1 MQTSQILIVDDE
13 IQNVELLRD
22 ILISNGFSNIASF
35 QDPMEAV
42 SFFEKHDFDL
52 ILLDIMMPGLNGLEI
67 LERFR
72 ELRPDH
78 DTPVIVI
85 SALYDRDTQL
95 QILRGDGSEYLTKP
109 IDEEELLAKIE
120 NILKARY
127 EKKNLEVLVD
137 YKSNELEK
145 AKYEV
150 VKRLSIAAEYRD
162 NETGMHLKR
171 MASYSMLLAKEIG
184 WDERR
189 CEMVLKSAPMH
200 DIGKIGIPDYIL
212 LKPGK
217 LNEKESA
224 IMKTHP
230 IIGGK
235 ILSNGTTSLIQ
246 MAKDVALNHH
256 EKWDGSG
263 YPYGKKGKE
272 ITLIGR
278 IVAVADV
285 FDALT
290 SDRSYKKA
298 WTVDET
304 LSEMRSMANSH
315 FDPHLIL
322 KFLGIIPEILKI
334 KNEFLD

>member
-1 MQTSQILIVDDE
+1 M
-13 IQNVELLRD
+13 
-22 ILISNGFSNIASF
+22 
-35 QDPMEAV
+35 
-42 SFFEKHDFDL
+42 
-52 ILLDIMMPGLNGLEI
+52 
-67 LERFR
+67 
-72 ELRPDH
+72 
-78 DTPVIVI
+78 
-85 SALYDRDTQL
+85 
-95 QILRGDGSEYLTKP
+95 
-109 IDEEELLAKIE
+109 
-120 NILKARY
+120 
-127 EKKNLEVLVD
+127 VD

-189 CEMVLKSAPMH
+189 CEMVLKSPPMH

-230 IIGGK
+230 IIGGE

-290 SDRSYKKA
+290 SDRPYKKA

-304 LSEMRSMANSH
+304 LSEMRSKANSH
-315 FDPHLIL
+315 FDPHLIS